1 MKDKKIFILIAFAG
15 IIIFILLFASRPAG
29 KDGQQPDL
37 SDITRQANIAQLES
51 QVQQL
56 RGLITAF
63 VGLNQSFKAS
73 FQEEKEQRSALQQAL
88 SKASLQNESLSQ
100 ELNRAKVGLEL
111 TLPIKQGIDKIQG
124 SLSGLSLAPGKEK
137 EISRQLAD
145 ISRQL
150 KLVDAQIPGLLKENA
165 SYKQLADTMQGL
177 LKRQEEDIS
186 ALKSA
191 LDEEKAKTRE
201 AKNTRELSER
211 KSTDFERVKNNLIT
225 ANASLHTEINQL
237 TRALKDTRGKLSQ
250 AAMEKEANNTR
261 EAKTLRQDNR
271 KLHEQLNQLQEQLA
285 RLQKDSEALR
295 DDYAAA
301 RETLKNNEASLGSR
315 ADKILVLEE
324 TLAGIRGQL
333 SEIQS
338 LYGELEKES
347 AILREQS
354 VAGQLEREDLKSQLS
369 QSRLKLSGLENRLSQ
384 IGVIL
389 ETPKPAEATLPKEE
403 ARQDAKRVEVE
414 LYPAETI
421 TQETD
426 K

>member
-15 IIIFILLFASRPAG
+15 IIILILLFASRPAG
-29 KDGQQPDL
+29 KNGQQPDL

-51 QVQQL
+51 QVQAL

-63 VGLNQSFKAS
+63 VGLNQSLKAS
-73 FQEEKEQRSALQQAL
+73 FQEEKEQREALQEAL
-88 SKASLQNESLSQ
+88 SRASLQNESLSQ
-100 ELNRAKVGLEL
+100 ELNRARVGLEL
-111 TLPIKQGIDKIQG
+111 TLPIKQSIDKIQD

-137 EISRQLAD
+137 EIGRQLSD

-177 LKRQEEDIS
+177 LKKQEGDIS
-186 ALKSA
+186 SLRSA
-191 LDEEKAKTRE
+191 LDEEKAKARAE
-201 AKNTRELSER
+201 KNTRDLSER
-211 KSTDFERVKNNLIT
+211 KNTNFERTKNNLIT
-225 ANASLHTEINQL
+225 ANASLRIEINRL
-237 TRALKDTRGKLSQ
+237 TQALKDTQGKLSQ
-250 AAMEKEANNTR
+250 AAREKEASNTR
-261 EAKTLRQDNR
+261 EAKTIRQDNR
-271 KLHEQLNQLQEQLA
+271 KLQEQLNQLQEQLA
-285 RLQKDSEALR
+285 RLQKDSAALR

-301 RETLKNNEASLGSR
+301 RETLKNNETTLGSR

-324 TLAGIRGQL
+324 TLSGLRGQL
-333 SEIQS
+333 SEVQS
-338 LYGELEKES
+338 RYGELEKES
-347 AILREQS
+347 AVLREQN
-354 VAGQLEREDLKSQLS
+354 VAGQLEREDLKDQLN
-369 QSRLKLSGLENRLSQ
+369 QSRLKLNGLENRISQ

-389 ETPKPAEATLPKEE
+389 EAPKPAEAALPREEVRKET
-403 ARQDAKRVEVE
+403 KKVEVE

>member
-1 MKDKKIFILIAFAG
+1 MKDKKIFIIIAFAG

-29 KDGQQPDL
+29 KNGQQPDL

-51 QVQQL
+51 QVQAL

-63 VGLNQSFKAS
+63 VGLNQSLKAS

-88 SKASLQNESLSQ
+88 SRAGLQNESLSQ

-111 TLPIKQGIDKIQG
+111 TLPIKQGIDKIQD

-137 EISRQLAD
+137 EIGRQLSD

-186 ALKSA
+186 SLRSA
-191 LDEEKAKTRE
+191 LDEEKAKTRAE
-201 AKNTRELSER
+201 KDTRDLSER
-211 KSTDFERVKNNLIT
+211 KNADFERVKNNLIA
-225 ANASLHTEINQL
+225 ANASLHTEINRL
-237 TRALKDTRGKLSQ
+237 TQVLKDTQGKLSLT
-250 AAMEKEANNTR
+250 AREKETSNTR
-261 EAKTLRQDNR
+261 EAKTLKEDNR
-271 KLHEQLNQLQEQLA
+271 RLKEQLNQLQEQLA
-285 RLQKDSEALR
+285 RLQKDSAALR

-301 RETLKNNEASLGSR
+301 RETLKNNETTLGGR

-324 TLAGIRGQL
+324 TLAGLRGQL

-338 LYGELEKES
+338 RYGELEKES
-347 AILREQS
+347 AVLREQN
-354 VAGQLEREDLKSQLS
+354 VAGQLEREDIKSQLS
-369 QSRLKLSGLENRLSQ
+369 QSRIKLSGLENRLSQ

-389 ETPKPAEATLPKEE
+389 EPPKPAEATLPKEE